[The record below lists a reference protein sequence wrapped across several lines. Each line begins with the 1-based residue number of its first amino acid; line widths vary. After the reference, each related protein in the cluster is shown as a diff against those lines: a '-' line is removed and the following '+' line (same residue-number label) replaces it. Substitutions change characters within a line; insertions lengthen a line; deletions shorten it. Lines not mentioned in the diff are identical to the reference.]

1 MVRGMK
7 RLLFLVGAVALLV
20 SACVRSAPN
29 LEPGREVAVDG
40 QSYQIITVAQLK
52 SMLDSKDFLLVNVH
66 IPYAGEIKGTDLFLP
81 YNEIEQNLSKL
92 PTDRGARIVVYCRS
106 GSMSSIAAKTLT
118 RLGYTN
124 IRDVDGGMLAWEKE
138 GYPLVQSPQ

>member
-1 MVRGMK
+1 MK

-20 SACVRSAPN
+20 SACARSAPN
-29 LEPGREVAVDG
+29 LEPGREVAVGG
-40 QSYQIITVAQLK
+40 QSYQVITVTQLK

-66 IPYAGEIKGTDLFLP
+66 IPYAGEIRGTDLFVP

-92 PTDRGARIVVYCRS
+92 PSDKSARIVVYCRS
-106 GSMSSIAAKTLT
+106 GNMSSIAAKTLT

-124 IRDVDGGMLAWEKE
+124 IRDVDGGMIAWEKE
-138 GYPLVQSPQ
+138 GYPLVQSPR